1 MSSTSLY
8 AAIDLGSNSFHMLVV
23 REVAGSIQTL
33 SRIKRKV
40 RLAAGLSQDN
50 QLSPEAME
58 RGWQCLRL
66 FAERLQDI
74 PHNQIR
80 VVATATLRL
89 AVNAADFI
97 AKAQEILGCPVQV
110 ISGEEEARLIYQG
123 VAHTTGGDDRRL
135 VVDIGGA
142 STELVTGTGA
152 QATSLFS
159 LSMGCVTWLERYFT
173 DRNLAQEHF
182 DDAERAARDVLRP
195 VMDELQYHGWKICVG
210 ASGTVQALQEIMMAQ
225 GMDERIT
232 LAKLQQLKQRAI
244 QCGRLE
250 ELEIEGLTLE
260 RALVFPSGLAILI
273 AIFSELNIRCMT
285 LSGGALREGL
295 VYGMLHLAVDQDIR
309 SRTLR
314 NVQRR
319 FMLDA
324 DQAHRV
330 AQLASHFADQVKESW
345 DLEPL
350 SRDLLLSACALHE
363 VGLSIDFKHAPAHA
377 AYLVRY
383 LDLPGFT
390 PAQKKLLA
398 TLLLNQTSTVDLSS
412 LHQQNA
418 VPPRV
423 AEHLCRLLRLAILF
437 ASRRRDDL
445 LPAIGLTVDNEKLT
459 LTLPEK
465 WLDLHPLGAELIE
478 QECQWQSYV
487 HWALD
492 VNQATITSL

>member
-1 MSSTSLY
+1 MLGSASLY

-50 QLSPEAME
+50 RLSQEAME

-66 FAERLQDI
+66 FSERLQDI
-74 PHNQIR
+74 PQQQIR

-89 AVNAADFI
+89 AVNAHEFLD
-97 AKAQEILGCPVQV
+97 KAQEILGCPVQV

-123 VAHTTGGDDRRL
+123 VAHTTGGADQRL

-152 QATSLFS
+152 QTTSLFS

-173 DRNLAQEHF
+173 DRHLAQENF
-182 DDAERAARDVLRP
+182 DTAEQAAREVLRP
-195 VMDELQYHGWKICVG
+195 VADELRRHGWKVCVG

-273 AIFSELNIRCMT
+273 AIFTEMNIESMT
-285 LSGGALREGL
+285 LAGGALREGL

-314 NVQRR
+314 NIQRR
-319 FMLDA
+319 FMVDI
-324 DQAHRV
+324 DQSRRV
-330 AQLASHFADQVKESW
+330 SMLAERFAQSVATSW
-345 DLEPL
+345 DLDTYSTEIL
-350 SRDLLLSACALHE
+350 HVACELHE
-363 VGLSIDFKHAPAHA
+363 IGLSIEFKQAPLHA
-377 AYLVRY
+377 AWLVRN

-398 TLLLNQTSTVDLSS
+398 TLLLNQTNAVDLSS

-423 AEHLCRLLRLAILF
+423 AEHLCRLLRLAIIF

-445 LPAIGLTVDNEKLT
+445 LPEISVTAQGEQLT
-459 LTLPEK
+459 LSLPSG
-465 WLDLHPLGAELIE
+465 WLASHPLGAELID
-478 QECQWQSYV
+478 QESQWQSYV
-487 HWALD
+487 HWAL
-492 VNQATITSL
+492 IIR

>member
-1 MSSTSLY
+1 MPSSTSLY

-33 SRIKRKV
+33 TRIKRKV
-40 RLAAGLSQDN
+40 RLAAGLSNDN
-50 QLSPEAME
+50 ILSTEAME

-74 PHNQIR
+74 PQPQIR

-89 AVNAADFI
+89 AVNAQTFLD
-97 AKAQEILGCPVQV
+97 KAQDILGCPVQV
-110 ISGEEEARLIYQG
+110 IRGEEEARLIYQG

-142 STELVTGTGA
+142 STELVTGKGA
-152 QATSLFS
+152 QTTSLFS
-159 LSMGCVTWLERYFT
+159 LSMGCVTWLERFFA
-173 DRNLAQEHF
+173 DRNLAQENF
-182 DDAERAARDVLRP
+182 DDAETAAREVLRS
-195 VMDELQYHGWKICVG
+195 VADELRKHGWKVCVG

-273 AIFSELNIRCMT
+273 AIFTELNIQCMT
-285 LSGGALREGL
+285 LAGGALREGL
-295 VYGMLHLAVDQDIR
+295 VYGMLHLAVDEDIR

-319 FMLDA
+319 FIVDTE
-324 DQAHRV
+324 QASRV
-330 AQLASHFADQVKESW
+330 AQLASRFADQVENQW
-345 DLEPL
+345 DIEPL
-350 SRDLLLSACALHE
+350 SRELLLSACHLHE
-363 VGLSIDFKHAPAHA
+363 IGLSVDFKQAPQHA
-377 AYLVRY
+377 AYLVRN

-398 TLLLNQTSTVDLSS
+398 TLLLNQTHAIDLSS

-423 AEHLCRLLRLAILF
+423 AEHLCRLLRLAIIF
-437 ASRRRDDL
+437 ASRRRDDR
-445 LPAIGLTVDNEKLT
+445 LPETTLSVNEETLT
-459 LTLPEK
+459 LTLPAGWLEK
-465 WLDLHPLGAELIE
+465 HPLGKEIVD

-487 HWALD
+487 HWPLI
-492 VNQATITSL
+492 VQ

>member
-1 MSSTSLY
+1 MLSTTSLY

-33 SRIKRKV
+33 TRIKRKV
-40 RLAAGLSQDN
+40 RLAAGLNSESV
-50 QLSPEAME
+50 LSPEAME

-74 PHNQIR
+74 PQNQIR

-89 AVNAADFI
+89 AVNADVFLQ
-97 AKAQEILGCPVQV
+97 KAQQILGCPVQV
-110 ISGEEEARLIYQG
+110 IRGEEEARLIYQG

-152 QATSLFS
+152 QTTSLFS
-159 LSMGCVTWLERYFT
+159 LSMGCVTWLERFFS
-173 DRNLAQEHF
+173 DRNLAQENF
-182 DDAERAARDVLRP
+182 AAAEAAAAEVLSP
-195 VMDELQYHGWKICVG
+195 VINELKSHGWKICVG

-273 AIFSELNIRCMT
+273 AIFEQLGIECMT
-285 LSGGALREGL
+285 LAGGALREGL
-295 VYGMLHLAVDQDIR
+295 VYGMLHLAVDQEIR
-309 SRTLR
+309 QRTLR

-319 FMLDA
+319 FMVDTS
-324 DQAHRV
+324 QAARV
-330 AQLASHFADQVKESW
+330 EQLAQNFATQIAEPWGLD
-345 DLEPL
+345 PL
-350 SRDLLLSACALHE
+350 SQQMLASSALLHE
-363 VGLSIDFKHAPAHA
+363 IGLSIDFKHAPQHA
-377 AYLVRY
+377 AYLVKN
-383 LDLPGFT
+383 LDLPGYT

-398 TLLLNQTSTVDLSS
+398 TLLLNQTNPVDLSS

-423 AEHLCRLLRLAILF
+423 AERLCRLLRLAIIF
-437 ASRRRDDL
+437 ANRRRDD
-445 LPAIGLTVDNEKLT
+445 I
-459 LTLPEK
+459 LPEIK
-465 WLDLHPLGAELIE
+465 LQADGETLHLELPETWLAGHPLGAELLE
-478 QECQWQSYV
+478 QEKLWQSYV
-487 HWALD
+487 HWPLS
-492 VNQATITSL
+492 VN

>member
-1 MSSTSLY
+1 MLTSNSLY

-33 SRIKRKV
+33 TRIKRKV
-40 RLAAGLSQDN
+40 RLAAGLDRDN
-50 QLSPEAME
+50 RLSPDAMA

-74 PHNQIR
+74 PPMQIR

-89 AVNAADFI
+89 AVNAEQFLAT
-97 AKAQEILGCPVQV
+97 AQEILGTSVQV
-110 ISGEEEARLIYQG
+110 ISGEDEARLIYQG

-152 QATSLFS
+152 HATSLFS
-159 LSMGCVTWLERYFT
+159 LSMGCVTWLERFFA
-173 DRNLAQEHF
+173 DRNLAQENF
-182 DDAERAARDVLRP
+182 DAAEKAAREVLLP
-195 VMDELQYHGWKICVG
+195 VADELRRHGWKICVG

-225 GMDERIT
+225 GMDECIT

-273 AIFSELNIRCMT
+273 AIFSELEVQGMT
-285 LSGGALREGL
+285 LAGGALREGL
-295 VYGMLHLAVDQDIR
+295 VYGMLHLPVDHDIR

-314 NVQRR
+314 NLQRR
-319 FMLDA
+319 FMVDSG
-324 DQAHRV
+324 QAQRV
-330 AQLASHFADQVKESW
+330 AQLASRFAEQVQSEW
-345 DLEPL
+345 QLEPL
-350 SRDLLLSACALHE
+350 SRELLLSACYLHE
-363 VGLSIDFKHAPAHA
+363 IGLSVDFKHASQHA
-377 AYLVRY
+377 AYLVRN

-398 TLLLNQTSTVDLSS
+398 TLLLNQTNPVDLSS

-418 VPPRV
+418 VPPRT
-423 AEHLCRLLRLAILF
+423 AEHLCRLLRLAIIF
-437 ASRRRDDL
+437 ASRRRDEF
-445 LPAIGLTVDNEKLT
+445 LPEVSLAASGEVLT
-459 LTLPEK
+459 LTLPES
-465 WLDLHPLGAELIE
+465 WLATHPLGAETLA

-487 HWALD
+487 HWALA
-492 VNQATITSL
+492 VN

>member
-1 MSSTSLY
+1 MNSTSLY

-33 SRIKRKV
+33 TRIKRKV
-40 RLAAGLSQDN
+40 RLAAGLNSDN
-50 QLSPEAME
+50 VLSVEAME

-74 PHNQIR
+74 PQPQIR
-80 VVATATLRL
+80 VVATATLRI
-89 AVNAADFI
+89 AVNADEFI

-123 VAHTTGGDDRRL
+123 VAHTTGGADQRL

-142 STELVTGTGA
+142 STELVTGSGA
-152 QATSLFS
+152 QTTSLFS

-173 DRNLAQEHF
+173 DRNLAQENF
-182 DDAERAARDVLRP
+182 DEAEKAAREVLRP
-195 VMDELQYHGWKICVG
+195 VADKLRFHGWKVCVG

-244 QCGRLE
+244 HCGRLE

-273 AIFSELNIRCMT
+273 AIFTELNIQCMT
-285 LSGGALREGL
+285 LAGGALREGL
-295 VYGMLHLAVDQDIR
+295 VYGMLHLPVDQDIR

-314 NVQRR
+314 NIQRR
-319 FMLDA
+319 FMVDT
-324 DQAHRV
+324 DQANRV
-330 AQLASHFADQVKESW
+330 TQLAVHLLEQVKDEW
-345 DLEPL
+345 HLEAI
-350 SRDLLLSACALHE
+350 SRELLQSASQLHE
-363 VGLSIDFKHAPAHA
+363 IGLSVEYKQAPLHA
-377 AYLVRY
+377 AWLVRN

-398 TLLLNQTSTVDLSS
+398 TLLLNQTNPVDLSS

-418 VPPRV
+418 VPPRI
-423 AEHLCRLLRLAILF
+423 AEHLCRLLRLAIIF
-437 ASRRRDDL
+437 AARRHDDL
-445 LPAIGLTVDNEKLT
+445 VPHITLQAQDENLT
-459 LTLPEK
+459 LTLPEG
-465 WLDLHPLGAELIE
+465 WLEHHPLGTELID
-478 QECQWQSYV
+478 QEIQWQSYV
-487 HWALD
+487 HWPLE
-492 VNQATITSL
+492 VR

>member
-1 MSSTSLY
+1 MLRSTSLY

-33 SRIKRKV
+33 TRIKRKV
-40 RLAAGLSQDN
+40 RLAAGLSADN
-50 QLSPEAME
+50 HLSPEAME

-74 PHNQIR
+74 PPQQIR

-89 AVNAADFI
+89 AVNAGEFI
-97 AKAQEILGCPVQV
+97 ATAQAILDCPVQV

-123 VAHTTGGDDRRL
+123 VAHTTGRL
-135 VVDIGGA
+135 VVDISGA
-142 STELVTGTGA
+142 STELVTGIGA
-152 QATSLFS
+152 QATSLNS
-159 LSMGCVTWLERYFT
+159 LSMGCVTWLERYFS
-173 DRNLAQEHF
+173 DRNLAQENF
-182 DDAERAARDVLRP
+182 DEAEKAAREVLRP
-195 VMDELQYHGWKICVG
+195 VADELRYHGWKVCVG

-244 QCGRLE
+244 HCGRLE

-273 AIFSELNIRCMT
+273 AIFTELNIQCMT
-285 LSGGALREGL
+285 LAGGALREGL

-309 SRTLR
+309 NHTLR
-314 NVQRR
+314 NIQRR
-319 FMLDA
+319 FMVDIE
-324 DQAHRV
+324 QAHRV
-330 AQLASHFADQVKESW
+330 ANLAVSFLDQVDNEW
-345 DLEPL
+345 HLEPV
-350 SRDLLLSACALHE
+350 SRELLVSACQLHE
-363 VGLSIDFKHAPAHA
+363 IGLSVDFKQAPLHA
-377 AYLVRY
+377 AYLVRN
-383 LDLPGFT
+383 LDLPGYT

-398 TLLLNQTSTVDLSS
+398 TLLLNQTNPVDLSS

-445 LPAIGLTVDNEKLT
+445 LPAITLTAEGEKLT
-459 LTLPEK
+459 LNLPEK
-465 WLDLHPLGAELIE
+465 WLDNHPLGAEMLV

-487 HWALD
+487 HWILD
-492 VNQATITSL
+492 AQ